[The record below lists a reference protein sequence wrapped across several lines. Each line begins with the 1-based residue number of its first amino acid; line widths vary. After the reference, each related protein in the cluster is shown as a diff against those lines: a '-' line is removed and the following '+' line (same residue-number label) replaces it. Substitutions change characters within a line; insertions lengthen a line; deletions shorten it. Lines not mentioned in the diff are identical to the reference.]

1 MCLQSLIL
9 KQCRCTAQK
18 RSSFAP
24 SKNKTMHNQFSEL
37 PIIEANWFDSLEE
50 AKNFIFEETE
60 GMEAINPDTQF
71 VESTG
76 FTKLVEILAFVDLTT
91 FTKYEFIINVNN
103 GVYEVDTQ
111 ERQIVLFYE
120 YCKWGHLEKCK
131 EILQQTHS
139 PKFLASGFVAAI
151 SNDQL
156 SVVKYFVENN
166 FVPKNVLLNSPLYDT
181 IFNGSINCFKYL
193 SQHFEPQENLLPYIL
208 EKDALEILKFC
219 NKNPGLKVKLC
230 SVTEKDWLRI
240 DRDMANPRHNN
251 KTMQLFKK
259 NFFDIVSVELKTLI
273 L

>member
-1 MCLQSLIL
+1 
-9 KQCRCTAQK
+9 
-18 RSSFAP
+18 
-24 SKNKTMHNQFSEL
+24 MHNQFSEL

-60 GMEAINPDTQF
+60 EMEAINPDIQF
-71 VESTG
+71 VESSG

-111 ERQIVLFYE
+111 KKQVVLFYE

-151 SNDQL
+151 NNDQL

-166 FVPKNVLLNSPLYDT
+166 FVPKNVLFNSPLYET

-193 SQHFEPQENLLPYIL
+193 AQHFEPQENLLPYIL
-208 EKDALEILKFC
+208 EQDANEIFDFILQYPILK
-219 NKNPGLKVKLC
+219 NKVFDISN
-230 SVTEKDWLRI
+230 KDRNRI
-240 DRDMANPRHNN
+240 SRNLENAKYANP
-251 KTMQLFKK
+251 TMNFFKK
-259 NFFDIVSVELKTLI
+259 YHV
-273 L
+273 

>member
-1 MCLQSLIL
+1 
-9 KQCRCTAQK
+9 
-18 RSSFAP
+18 
-24 SKNKTMHNQFSEL
+24 MHNPFSEL

-60 GMEAINPDTQF
+60 GMEAINPDIQF
-71 VESTG
+71 VESSG

-111 ERQIVLFYE
+111 KKQVVLFYE

-131 EILQQTHS
+131 EILQQNHS

-156 SVVKYFVENN
+156 SVVKYLVENN

-193 SQHFEPQENLLPYIL
+193 SQHFEPQENLLPYML
-208 EKDALEILKFC
+208 EQNSINILKVINTNTNFK
-219 NKNPGLKVKLC
+219 NKVLNV
-230 SVTEKDWLRI
+230 SQKDWDRI
-240 DRDMANPRHNN
+240 QRGLQNHKYDYETKVFFKSHFFKSITIN
-251 KTMQLFKK
+251 KQ
-259 NFFDIVSVELKTLI
+259 
-273 L
+273 

>member
-1 MCLQSLIL
+1 
-9 KQCRCTAQK
+9 
-18 RSSFAP
+18 
-24 SKNKTMHNQFSEL
+24 MHNQFSEL

-60 GMEAINPDTQF
+60 EMEAINPDTQF
-71 VESTG
+71 VESSG
-76 FTKLVEILAFVDLTT
+76 FTKLVEILAFIDLTT

-111 ERQIVLFYE
+111 KRQVVLFYE

-131 EILQQTHS
+131 EVLQQTHS

-156 SVVKYFVENN
+156 NVVKYFVENN
-166 FVPKNVLLNSPLYDT
+166 FVPENVLFNSPLYET

-208 EKDALEILKFC
+208 EQDANEILEFIIH
-219 NKNPGLKVKLC
+219 NSALKNHVFDI
-230 SVTEKDWLRI
+230 SIKDLNRI
-240 DRDMANPRHNN
+240 TGNLDNPKYANP
-251 KTMQLFKK
+251 TMNFFKK
-259 NFFDIVSVELKTLI
+259 YHV
-273 L
+273 